1 MAFVFDYG
9 LVGLWCGILTGV
21 VVTGEQ
27 RPPCHNFAC
36 SSCMVTPAHYLVE
49 SHPLTMRPART
60 DARLLH
66 EDGMQMHI
74 SCRIT
79 WGSTN

>member
-21 VVTGEQ
+21 IVTGEQ

-36 SSCMVTPAHYLVE
+36 SSCVFTPAHYLVE
-49 SHPLTMRPART
+49 SQLSRCGIN
-60 DARLLH
+60 L
-66 EDGMQMHI
+66 
-74 SCRIT
+74 
-79 WGSTN
+79 GSTN